1 MFPVSCNLVVKECTS
16 AMDVENVFSCDAC
29 HQTFARKSAFMAH
42 KNSSSVHN
50 GLRRNEKNE
59 IEFVCNDCD
68 KVYSS
73 HSNLYHHQ
81 YSKHRAVVNAATK
94 SSDEVMETTSVK
106 EEENIYESDG
116 RIRNEISHEKERV
129 IMIST
134 SLALGNVQDAVKCA
148 FRNVVEEMVPL
159 YVASGVE
166 RMDAWNRV
174 RMITESF
181 ENGLL
186 INLMQDT
193 FKIVDELKRDLE
205 TC

>member
-1 MFPVSCNLVVKECTS
+1 
-16 AMDVENVFSCDAC
+16 MDVENVFSCDAC
-29 HQTFARKSAFMAH
+29 HQTFASKSAFMKH

-68 KVYSS
+68 KVHSS
-73 HSNLYHHQ
+73 YSNLYAHKYH
-81 YSKHRAVVNAATK
+81 KNRAIVNAAIE
-94 SSDEVMETTSVK
+94 SSNEVMETTSVK
-106 EEENIYESDG
+106 EEEGIHESDG

-134 SLALGNVQDAVKCA
+134 SLALGNVQDVVKRA
-148 FRNVVEEMVPL
+148 FRNVTDEMVPL
-159 YVASGVE
+159 YVASGME
-166 RMDAWNRV
+166 DMDAWNRV
-174 RMITESF
+174 RMITQSF